1 MKTERELYQEHYKTS
16 RDYKFYVKHEMTEKQ
31 IFEFRNGKY
40 SVDCVNDGWK
50 IWQASASRDGYKL
63 LPVKDINEFY
73 QDDNEPEIF
82 CERES
87 DFDSLGDCT
96 ELDEIMTVN
105 KYTSARLKKETLYGV
120 WCKCEKKA
128 PYFKETEFKLFSN
141 KDDARKAM
149 IGATE

>member
-1 MKTERELYQEHYKTS
+1 MWS
-16 RDYKFYVKHEMTEKQ
+16 AW
-31 IFEFRNGKY
+31 
-40 SVDCVNDGWK
+40 C
-50 IWQASASRDGYKL
+50 ASAQRDGYKL
-63 LPVKDINEFY
+63 VPVADINEFY
-73 QDDNEPEIF
+73 QDDVEPEIF

-120 WCKCEKKA
+120 WCGCEKKA

-141 KDDARKAM
+141 VDDARKAM
-149 IGATE
+149 IGAIE